1 MNRPTSQDEWAAL
14 LVPSVL
20 LTITFGVLGGLW
32 GAIAGGIIGLTVLL
46 VSRPIAFT
54 LAHFLGII
62 FISQPTIETI
72 LLLETGAFSLLIID
86 LLHRCSSLW
95 RPAIALGSVSFA
107 ILVIA
112 TATVTPPVGSLLTPA
127 AVLVGLVVLTVYLL
141 RNYLTVSLRLTD
153 GESVNE

>member
-32 GAIAGGIIGLTVLL
+32 GAIAGGIVGLTVLL

-54 LAHFLGII
+54 LAHFVGII

-86 LLHRCSSLW
+86 LLHRCESLW
-95 RPAIALGSVSFA
+95 RPAIALGTVSFA

-141 RNYLTVSLRLTD
+141 RNYLTVSLRLSD
-153 GESVNE
+153 GESIDE